1 MKNLK
6 DVMRVVK
13 TVAPVV
19 KDDQNEEILNLLRN
33 ICLKPFSYT
42 LELSERMALDKAKRF
57 LHDNELI

>member
-6 DVMRVVK
+6 DVMRVVNE
-13 TVAPVV
+13 A
-19 KDDQNEEILNLLRN
+19 QNEEILNLLVN

-57 LHDNELI
+57 LHDNDLI